1 MTKDHFKEPLP
12 PGVKNLD
19 NYEIDFPEHNLED
32 YVCYSNPQVQE
43 SLPYEKTA
51 KEFYEKKE
59 LTMKQSDTNYDKEI
73 KVDNLFIDADKH
85 EERMNIMAEQEN
97 QYFKQE
103 VTDDMLPDWMKDN
116 ESMYQTN
123 PEDWTNDPE
132 DPPIHWESEEK

>member
-43 SLPYEKTA
+43 SLPYEKAA

-59 LTMKQSDTNYDKEI
+59 LAVKQSDTNYDKDI
-73 KVDNLFIDADKH
+73 KVDNVFIAADKH
-85 EERMNIMAEQEN
+85 EEQMKITE
-97 QYFKQE
+97 
-103 VTDDMLPDWMKDN
+103 DMVPDFIQCKED
-116 ESMYQTN
+116 MYETE
-123 PEDWTNDPE
+123 PED
-132 DPPIHWESEEK
+132 